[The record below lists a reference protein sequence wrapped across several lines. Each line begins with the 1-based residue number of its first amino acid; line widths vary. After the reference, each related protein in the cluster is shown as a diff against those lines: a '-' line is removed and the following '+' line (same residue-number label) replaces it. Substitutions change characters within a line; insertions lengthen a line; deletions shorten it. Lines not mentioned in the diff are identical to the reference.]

1 MGPESASV
9 LVTDD
14 DPVSRMLL
22 STLVER
28 EGHRVTEAE
37 NGREA
42 CEILASQPIDVVLCD
57 IEMPELDGYGVLE
70 RIRQDPKLTGIP
82 VIMISALDDID
93 SVVRCIE
100 LGADDYIPK
109 PANRTL
115 LRARINASL
124 GRKRLQDLERERVR
138 NLFARFVPEAVVDQV
153 LADAGENLRLGGER
167 RIASV
172 LFSDLRGFTAWAE
185 SHSPDQVIDVLNRYL
200 STMSDVLLDHG
211 GTLVSYMGDGIM
223 AVFGAPV
230 EQKHHA
236 DLAVAA
242 AQAMVIDALREFNHW
257 VRGEGLGDGFRMGIG
272 INTGPV
278 MSGNVGS
285 ERRLEYT
292 AVGDTTNTAARL
304 EQMTKETGHT
314 VLLSDS
320 TRSALGRI
328 PGDLVHVGEV
338 TPRGRQAPVAVWALP
353 ASEGVASAE
362 LKRSL

>member
-1 MGPESASV
+1 
-9 LVTDD
+9 
-14 DPVSRMLL
+14 
-22 STLVER
+22 
-28 EGHRVTEAE
+28 
-37 NGREA
+37 
-42 CEILASQPIDVVLCD
+42 
-57 IEMPELDGYGVLE
+57 
-70 RIRQDPKLTGIP
+70 
-82 VIMISALDDID
+82 
-93 SVVRCIE
+93 VRCIE

-124 GRKRLQDLERERVR
+124 ARKRLQDVERERVR
-138 NLFARFVPEAVVDQV
+138 NLFARFVPEAVVDEV

-167 RIASV
+167 RVASV

-200 STMSDVLLDHG
+200 STMSDILLDHG

-230 EQKHHA
+230 EHKHHA
-236 DLAVAA
+236 DLALAA
-242 AQAMVIDALREFNHW
+242 AQTMAVDALREFNDW
-257 VRGEGLGDGFRMGIG
+257 LRGEGLGDGFRMGIG

-285 ERRLEYT
+285 ERRLEYA

-328 PGDLVHVGEV
+328 PADLVHVGDV
-338 TPRGRQAPVAVWALP
+338 TPRGKQAPVAVWALP
-353 ASEGVASAE
+353 AS
-362 LKRSL
+362 

>member
-1 MGPESASV
+1 
-9 LVTDD
+9 
-14 DPVSRMLL
+14 
-22 STLVER
+22 
-28 EGHRVTEAE
+28 
-37 NGREA
+37 
-42 CEILASQPIDVVLCD
+42 
-57 IEMPELDGYGVLE
+57 
-70 RIRQDPKLTGIP
+70 
-82 VIMISALDDID
+82 MISALDDID
-93 SVVRCIE
+93 SAVRCIE

-124 GRKRLQDLERERVR
+124 DRKRLQDVERERVR

-211 GTLVSYMGDGIM
+211 GTLVTYMGDGIM

-230 EQKHHA
+230 EHKHHA

-257 VRGEGLGDGFRMGIG
+257 VRVEGLGDGFGMGIG

-285 ERRLEYT
+285 ERRLEYA

-304 EQMTKETGHT
+304 EQMTETGRT
-314 VLLSDS
+314 ILLSES

-328 PGDLVHVGEV
+328 PRDLVQVGEV
-338 TPRGRQAPVAVWALP
+338 TPRGRQAPVAVWALS
-353 ASEGVASAE
+353 ASEGVASAG
-362 LKRSL
+362 LKPSM